1 MTHLRSVLLV
11 ILAVLAL
18 TGPSLA
24 VGVTVASANPVSMAA
39 ADDAD
44 GPGYRPCEMQGGKRV
59 LPCHPDLG
67 LLVRVSAQRP
77 WTTASVP
84 RPVPDLMLPERA
96 PKTDPP
102 PPRRG

>member
-1 MTHLRSVLLV
+1 MTQVRSVLLM

-18 TGPSLA
+18 TSPSLA
-24 VGVTVASANPVSMAA
+24 VGVTAAAANQVSMAA
-39 ADDAD
+39 ADDVD
-44 GPGYRPCEMQGGKRV
+44 GPGYRPCELQGGKRV

-67 LLVRVSAQRP
+67 LLVRTATQRF
-77 WTTASVP
+77 WTSASVP
-84 RPVPDLMLPERA
+84 RPVPDLMLPNRA